1 MKRKF
6 QHPVLL
12 LLVTASFIILSS
24 CTKDNDDVVA
34 TKTSLLTLA
43 PWKRTALISTPAY
56 DWYGNG
62 NLITNLLDAMLP
74 CEKDNFETY
83 RTDSFWELNEGATK
97 CIQTDPQTWSFT
109 WAFADNENK
118 LVFDGFDEYVLVEL
132 TSSTLKLR
140 QAFVENGVTYTFDDS
155 YGH

>member
-1 MKRKF
+1 MQCSHVKK
-6 QHPVLL
+6 
-12 LLVTASFIILSS
+12 IILR
-24 CTKDNDDVVA
+24 
-34 TKTSLLTLA
+34 LTGQ
-43 PWKRTALISTPAY
+43 IV
-56 DWYGNG
+56 
-62 NLITNLLDAMLP
+62 
-74 CEKDNFETY
+74 
-83 RTDSFWELNEGATK
+83 FWELNEGATK

-155 YGH
+155 YGHWINVEYRMLKYRMLNVEYVLF